1 MAGSNIALDDA
12 SLLASKLLDLTTER
26 QTVIS
31 NNMANAE
38 TPGYIRQDLDFQ
50 KKLKEIV
57 EGGDLSQLSDLKGK
71 LVEDNS
77 EAPRMDGNNVS
88 IASEMNQLMQNGVF
102 FNLLARAY
110 STRMNIIR
118 ESMRGG

>member
-1 MAGSNIALDDA
+1 MAGNNIAFDDA
-12 SLLASKLLDLTTER
+12 ALLTSKLMELSAER
-26 QTVIS
+26 QKVIS

-57 EGGDLSQLSDLKGK
+57 EGGDLSQLSDLKAK
-71 LVEDNS
+71 LVEDS
-77 EAPRMDGNNVS
+77 SGAPRMDGNNVS
-88 IASEMNQLMQNGVF
+88 ISSEMNQLMQNGVF

-110 STRMNIIR
+110 TTRMSIIR
-118 ESMRGG
+118 ESMKSV